1 MNQSQYNQLFSFIW
15 NIATDVLVYAF
26 EKGEYKKIIMPMMV
40 LRRIDVLLEP
50 TKEVLLA
57 RKKMLDDNNIQNQD
71 PILYQATGYP
81 FYNTSKFTMKT
92 LKSETDPLRLKMN
105 FTDYL
110 NGFSKDVQ
118 DIIDKF
124 HLRQMV
130 DNLTEAERLGSII
143 EKFTD
148 DKINLSNQPVK
159 DDEGN
164 VRLPGLDN
172 HTMGTIFEELLR
184 RFNEENNVTEAGE
197 HFTPR
202 DYVKLLADL
211 AVLPVADKIT
221 DNTYHIYDGA
231 CGTGGILTIAK
242 ERILE
247 IAQERDKT
255 VAVNI
260 FGQELQPDTFATCKA
275 DLMISENISTFQY
288 QKGMETREYIA
299 FDSTI
304 SRDGHAGE
312 TFDFCISNPPFGT
325 PWKEDLK
332 KRGLGE
338 NEKKKF
344 TDSRFTVIDKD
355 GKELSFIPDIG
366 DAQMMFLA
374 NNLSRMREDTALGTR
389 IVEVHN
395 GSSLFTGDAGSGA
408 SNLRQYIIEND
419 LLEAIVAMPEKD
431 FYNTG
436 IGTFIWV
443 ITNRKEERRKG
454 FVQLIDATE
463 IKSPLRKN
471 LGEKNCE
478 TTEADRAK
486 ILQLLMDFKETPQ
499 SKIFPNDEFGYW
511 SVKVYQPQRD
521 EQGNIIRDKK
531 GKPVIDKKSKDTEII
546 PFRYEGGIE
555 GFFEN
560 EIKPYSPDAIIDM
573 KSFETGYELSFTKY
587 FYKPKQLRS
596 LDEISQDIRG
606 IEERTDGLLNE
617 ILSIKEDLADAVTK
631 GLNPDVKTK
640 DSGISWIGEIPE
652 HWETK
657 RVASFFTGKVET
669 NLDFFYKHA
678 FKFYYGTLVPKNEVG
693 DEDEYRETYVK
704 YSVIHKDDILI
715 NGLNLNYDFVSQRVA
730 IAPSDGIIT
739 SAYIVVRPRNGTNA
753 LYYNYLFKAMD
764 SMKLFHGM
772 GTGIRLT
779 LSYDEL
785 KKQVIVVPP
794 ADEQRAIVSYIEE
807 KCQKIDSLTT
817 ELQSEIDYLKEYKQ
831 RLIADCVTGQ
841 VNVQKEVT

>member
-50 TKEVLLA
+50 TKEHLLA
-57 RKKMLDDNNIQNQD
+57 QKKMLDDNNINNQD
-71 PILYQATGYP
+71 PILFTVTGYP
-81 FYNTSKFTMKT
+81 FYNTSLFTMKT

-118 DIIDKF
+118 DILDKF

-148 DKINLSNQPVK
+148 DKINLSNKPVLN
-159 DDEGN
+159 DDGN
-164 VRLPGLDN
+164 VKLPALDN
-172 HTMGTIFEELLR
+172 HTMGTMFEELLR
-184 RFNEENNVTEAGE
+184 KFNEENNVTEAGE

-221 DNTYHIYDGA
+221 DNTYNIYDGA
-231 CGTGGILTIAK
+231 CGTGGILTIAQDS
-242 ERILE
+242 IQE
-247 IAQERDKT
+247 IAEKLDKR
-255 VAVNI
+255 VIVNI
-260 FGQELQPDTFATCKA
+260 YGQELQPETYATCKA
-275 DLMISENISTFQY
+275 DLMISGNIKSFQY
-288 QKGMETREYIA
+288 AFGTQQREYIA

-312 TFDFCISNPPFGT
+312 NFDFCISNPPFGT

-344 TDSRFTVIDKD
+344 TDSRFQLLDKD
-355 GKELSFIPDIG
+355 GNEISFIPDIG
-366 DAQMMFLA
+366 DCQMMFLA
-374 NNLSRMREDTALGTR
+374 NNLSRMRDDTPLGTR

-436 IGTFIWV
+436 IGTFVWV
-443 ITNRKEERRKG
+443 ITNRKEDRRKG

-463 IKSPLRKN
+463 IKTPLRKN

-478 TTEADRAK
+478 TAEEDRKA
-486 ILQLLMDFKETPQ
+486 ILKLLMDFEETPQ
-499 SKIFPNDEFGYW
+499 SKIFPNNEFGYW
-511 SVKVYQPQRD
+511 SVKVCRPLRLKSQITNNGIALCIQ
-521 EQGNIIRDKK
+521 DKK
-531 GKPVIDKKSKDTEII
+531 FKDMQDWLSRLFEETQGKVYLDFNLFIKEAKAATKKHGFKWKKSNRDALQRYFSEVCPDAEIVVDDNGCHVPDKDLEDSEII
-546 PFRYEGGIE
+546 PFRYENGIE
-555 GFFEN
+555 AFLQN
-560 EIKPYSPDAIIDM
+560 EILPYTPDAWID
-573 KSFETGYELSFTKY
+573 KESIQTGYELSFTKY
-587 FYKPKQLRS
+587 FYKPKQLRTIE
-596 LDEISQDIRG
+596 EISKDIRG

-617 ILSIKEDLADAVTK
+617 IL
-631 GLNPDVKTK
+631 
-640 DSGISWIGEIPE
+640 
-652 HWETK
+652 
-657 RVASFFTGKVET
+657 GK
-669 NLDFFYKHA
+669 
-678 FKFYYGTLVPKNEVG
+678 
-693 DEDEYRETYVK
+693 
-704 YSVIHKDDILI
+704 
-715 NGLNLNYDFVSQRVA
+715 
-730 IAPSDGIIT
+730 
-739 SAYIVVRPRNGTNA
+739 
-753 LYYNYLFKAMD
+753 
-764 SMKLFHGM
+764 
-772 GTGIRLT
+772 
-779 LSYDEL
+779 
-785 KKQVIVVPP
+785 
-794 ADEQRAIVSYIEE
+794 
-807 KCQKIDSLTT
+807 
-817 ELQSEIDYLKEYKQ
+817 
-831 RLIADCVTGQ
+831 
-841 VNVQKEVT
+841 

>member
-26 EKGEYKKIIMPMMV
+26 EKGDYKKIILPMMV

-50 TKEVLLA
+50 TKQQLLTQ
-57 RKKMLDDNNIQNQD
+57 KELLDKNNIQNQD
-71 PILYQATGYP
+71 PILYTVTGYP

-124 HLRQMV
+124 KLRQMV

-148 DKINLSNQPVK
+148 DKINLSNKPVL

-164 VRLPGLDN
+164 VRLPALDN

-211 AVLPVADKIT
+211 AVLPIADKIT

-231 CGTGGILTIAK
+231 CGTGGILTIAQD
-242 ERILE
+242 RIQE
-247 IAQERDKT
+247 IAKKQGKCVT
-255 VAVNI
+255 INI
-260 FGQELQPDTFATCKA
+260 FGQELEPHTFATCKA
-275 DLMISENISTFQY
+275 DLMISGNIKAFQY
-288 QKGMETREYIA
+288 QYGAEQREYIA
-299 FDSTI
+299 YDSTI

-344 TDSRFTVIDKD
+344 TDSRFTVLDSE

-374 NNLSRMREDTALGTR
+374 NNLSRMREDTQLGTR

-419 LLEAIVAMPEKD
+419 LLEAIIAMPEND

-436 IGTFIWV
+436 IGTYIWV

-454 FVQLIDATE
+454 YVQLIDATE
-463 IKSPLRKN
+463 IKSSLRKN
-471 LGEKNCE
+471 LGDKNCE
-478 TTEADRAK
+478 TSEADREQ
-486 ILQLLMDFKETPQ
+486 ILKLLMDFEETPQ
-499 SKIFPNDEFGYW
+499 SKIFPNNEFGYW

-521 EQGNIIRDKK
+521 EQGNIIYKK
-531 GKPVIDKKSKDTEII
+531 GVPVIDKKSKDTEII
-546 PFRYEGGIE
+546 PFRYEGGVD
-555 GFFEN
+555 GFFQN
-560 EIKPYSPDAIIDM
+560 EILPYSPDAILD
-573 KSFETGYELSFTKY
+573 KSSIETGYELSFTKY
-587 FYKPKQLRS
+587 FYKPKELRS
-596 LDEISQDIRG
+596 LSEISSDIRA
-606 IEERTDGLLNE
+606 IEERTDGLLDE
-617 ILSIKEDLADAVTK
+617 IIKTKKEIAEAVTK
-631 GLNPDVKTK
+631 GLNPNVKMK
-640 DSGISWIGEIPE
+640 EYNSLISSQCPE
-652 HWETK
+652 HWKIMRNKSFLSLTGEKVGNRANEHTLLSLTTK
-657 RVASFFTGKVET
+657 GVIVRDLESGKGKFPK
-669 NLDFFYKHA
+669 DF
-678 FKFYYGTLVPKNEVG
+678 
-693 DEDEYRETYVK
+693 DTYQIVK
-704 YSVIHKDDILI
+704 KDDLVFCLFDIDETPRTV
-715 NGLNLNYDFVSQRVA
+715 GLVDTEGMITGAYTALKVNQS
-730 IAPSDGIIT
+730 IALPEYVYCYYLCVDDIKALKPYYSGLRKT
-739 SAYIVVRPRNGTNA
+739 VRA
-753 LYYNYLFKAMD
+753 DKFLQLYLP
-764 SMKLFHGM
+764 L
-772 GTGIRLT
+772 
-779 LSYDEL
+779 
-785 KKQVIVVPP
+785 PP
-794 ADEQRAIVSYIEE
+794 LDEQQAIVAYIEE
-807 KCQKIDSLTT
+807 KCQKTDTLIT
-817 ELQSEIDYLKEYKQ
+817 ELQAEIEHLKEYKQ
-831 RLIADCVTGQ
+831 RLIADVVTGQ
-841 VNVQKEVT
+841 VNVQNEMI